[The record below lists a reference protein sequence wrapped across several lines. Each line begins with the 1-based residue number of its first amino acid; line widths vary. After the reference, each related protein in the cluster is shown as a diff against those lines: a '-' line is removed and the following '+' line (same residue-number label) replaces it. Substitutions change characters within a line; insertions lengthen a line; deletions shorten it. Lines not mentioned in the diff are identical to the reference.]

1 MQDYKAER
9 LAKQKVDKLRQ
20 EFKDDSIRCGYKTM
34 NTGDEYWE
42 LHRKEVEKHDDIDFI
57 DIEKPIYF
65 KITDKQYFFD
75 PNNAKQLKKHLEHG
89 LNELL
94 EGAEALIDA
103 INDLNIKTANTDGER
118 LFVERKIKI
127 RELMVKSGKID

>member
-1 MQDYKAER
+1 MEDYKAER
-9 LAKQKVDKLRQ
+9 QARQKVDKLRR
-20 EFKDDSIRCGYKTM
+20 EFRDDSIRCGYKTM
-34 NTGDEYWE
+34 NTGDKHWGF
-42 LHRKEVEKHDDIDFI
+42 HRREVEKHDDINFI
-57 DIEKPIYF
+57 DVEKPIYF

-75 PNNAKQLKKHLEHG
+75 PDNAGKLKKHLERG
-89 LNELL
+89 LTELL
-94 EGAEALIDA
+94 EGAESLIDA

>member
-1 MQDYKAER
+1 MEDYKVER
-9 LAKQKVDKLRQ
+9 EVRQKVNKLRQ
-20 EFKDDSIRCGYKTM
+20 EFRDDSILCGYKAM
-34 NTGDEYWE
+34 NATEEYWNR
-42 LHRKEVEKHDDIDFI
+42 HRQEVEKHDDIDFI

-65 KITDKQYFFD
+65 KVTDKQYFFD
-75 PNNAKQLKKHLEHG
+75 PKNAGQLKKHLEYG
-89 LNELL
+89 LTELL

-103 INDLNIKTANTDGER
+103 INELNIKTANTDGER